1 MTNSF
6 SSSQYEYAQEGKE
19 PIKRQVFKKWVD
31 TAYLKLY
38 GLKLVAGRNLLPSDT
53 TKEYLI
59 NETAV
64 RAFGLSSPEDAI
76 GKFIGQ
82 TNRKFPVVG
91 VVKDFH
97 QQDFYKAIEPM
108 SFENDKD
115 NLSSFNIKLGNDASQ
130 WQLTLKAIE
139 KRWYRF
145 YPPESFSYKFYDEA
159 IAQMYEQ
166 EQHLAR
172 LIDLATVI
180 SIFISC
186 LGLFGLAVLTAS
198 QRTKEIG
205 IRKILGASVAGIV
218 QLLSKEYVVLI
229 AFAIIIA
236 TPISWWAMNKWL
248 ENFAYRIQLEWWMF
262 LLAGVIAIVLALI
275 TVSFRAIKAATANPV
290 KSLRTE

>member
-1 MTNSF
+1 
-6 SSSQYEYAQEGKE
+6 
-19 PIKRQVFKKWVD
+19 
-31 TAYLKLY
+31 
-38 GLKLVAGRNLLPSDT
+38 
-53 TKEYLI
+53 
-59 NETAV
+59 
-64 RAFGLSSPEDAI
+64 
-76 GKFIGQ
+76 
-82 TNRKFPVVG
+82 
-91 VVKDFH
+91 
-97 QQDFYKAIEPM
+97 M

-186 LGLFGLAVLTAS
+186 LGLFGLAVLTAF